1 VLVLSN
7 ENNTKDFTQIFT
19 IEHGTSK
26 LWDPLVFLVFQC
38 SFHTTK
44 QLQLWCLSLFPP
56 FPSFQTIFFLTKH
69 TLTMAKLKYFQ
80 KLVLDENGL
89 DLIQP
94 EITAQAQKIAQVII
108 KKILVIH

>member
-1 VLVLSN
+1 
-7 ENNTKDFTQIFT
+7 
-19 IEHGTSK
+19 
-26 LWDPLVFLVFQC
+26 
-38 SFHTTK
+38 
-44 QLQLWCLSLFPP
+44 
-56 FPSFQTIFFLTKH
+56 
-69 TLTMAKLKYFQ
+69 MAKLKYFQ